1 MIDIAIFGGNSNCLI
16 GKQSDRTAPQDPG
29 RDVSEIVP
37 KPKQGTDF
45 GLLSGLIGYRLRR
58 AQVAVF
64 QHFAA
69 SFAALALT
77 PGQLGALVLIQAN
90 PGLSQSALGA
100 ALGVDRSTVV
110 PLIDRLEARG
120 LVVRAASPKD
130 RRSHA
135 LQLSPD
141 GAQLLG
147 QAEARLREHEAAIA
161 GRLNAAER
169 ATLLELL
176 ARIGPVG

>member
-1 MIDIAIFGGNSNCLI
+1 MIDIAIYGGNANCLMS
-16 GKQSDRTAPQDPG
+16 KQLDPG
-29 RDVSEIVP
+29 RARDAGRRVSESGA
-37 KPKQGTDF
+37 KPRHGTDF
-45 GLLSGLIGYRLRR
+45 GLLTGLIGYQVRR

-69 SFAALALT
+69 SFAALELT

-90 PGLSQSALGA
+90 SGLSQSTLGA

-120 LVVRAASPKD
+120 LVVRAQSPKD

-135 LQLSPD
+135 LQLSPA
-141 GAQLLG
+141 GTKLLA
-147 QAEARLREHEAAIA
+147 QAEARVREHEATIA
-161 GRLNAAER
+161 GRLSAAER
-169 ATLLELL
+169 GTLLELL
-176 ARIGPVG
+176 SRIGPVG

>member
-1 MIDIAIFGGNSNCLI
+1 MTEIA
-16 GKQSDRTAPQDPG
+16 T
-29 RDVSEIVP
+29 
-37 KPKQGTDF
+37 KPKQGAEF
-45 GLLSGLIGYRLRR
+45 GLLSGLIGYQVRR

-69 SFAALALT
+69 SFATLELT
-77 PGQLGALVLIQAN
+77 PGQFGALVLIQAN

-120 LVVRAASPKD
+120 LVVRAQSPKD

-135 LQLSPD
+135 LQLSP
-141 GAQLLG
+141 GGVKLLAL
-147 QAEARLREHEAAIA
+147 AETRVREHEAAIA
-161 GRLNAAER
+161 GRLSATER
-169 ATLLELL
+169 GTLLELL
-176 ARIGPVG
+176 SRIGPYRP

>member
-1 MIDIAIFGGNSNCLI
+1 MTAIA
-16 GKQSDRTAPQDPG
+16 GKS
-29 RDVSEIVP
+29 S
-37 KPKQGTDF
+37 KSTDF
-45 GLLSGLIGYRLRR
+45 GLLTGLIGYQVRR

-64 QHFAA
+64 QHFAGA
-69 SFAALALT
+69 FAALELT

-110 PLIDRLEARG
+110 PLIDRLEARS

-135 LQLSPD
+135 LQISPA
-141 GAQLLG
+141 GAKLLA
-147 QAEARLREHEAAIA
+147 QAETAVREHEAAIA
-161 GRLNAAER
+161 RRLTPAER
-169 ATLLELL
+169 GTLLELL
-176 ARIGPVG
+176 ARIGPG